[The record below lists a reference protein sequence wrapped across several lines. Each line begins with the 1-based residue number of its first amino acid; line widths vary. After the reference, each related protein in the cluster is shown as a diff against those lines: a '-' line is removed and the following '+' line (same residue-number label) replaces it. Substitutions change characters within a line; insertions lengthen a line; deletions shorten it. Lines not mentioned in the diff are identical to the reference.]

1 MENYGWE
8 VMDAGRAM
16 IWAEDYGQLSH
27 NGGRSQ
33 LGEDKGQGT
42 DYWIDV
48 AEGPWQEWFPGQGED
63 EGGLEW
69 RERMESED
77 ESVLQAVPWMGQK
90 LNGDIGSR
98 EVFFLL
104 LF

>member
-1 MENYGWE
+1 
-8 VMDAGRAM
+8 MDAGRAM

-48 AEGPWQEWFPGQGED
+48 AEGP
-63 EGGLEW
+63 
-69 RERMESED
+69 
-77 ESVLQAVPWMGQK
+77 
-90 LNGDIGSR
+90 
-98 EVFFLL
+98 
-104 LF
+104 